1 MRIVVDILA
10 LVNLRSILTPRIAA
24 AAGLVC
30 VALTACGDARGDGS
44 GAGGPS
50 IVVTTSVLGDVVENL
65 VGEQADVAV
74 LMPRGADPHE
84 ASLSARQADDM
95 SRADLVIVSGGGFE
109 QGMARVIDSV
119 QADGTP
125 VFAAADHV
133 DLLTFAEQH
142 ERQEAAA
149 DAAGDHGGEGDD
161 GDERGAEQAHGHDAG
176 DVDPHFWTDPVRM
189 AAATRALSA
198 RLAEVEGIDDGP
210 LDRATTAYLD
220 ELTAL
225 DADLAEALGA
235 VPEADRTLVTN
246 HEAFGY
252 LADRYGFRV
261 VGAVIP
267 AGSTQAAP
275 SSSEVT
281 ELAEVIREAGAPAI
295 FAETSSPTALAD
307 ALAEDAG
314 DVEVVTLFSESLGDE
329 GSGGATYLEMMRT
342 DADRIAEALT

>member
-1 MRIVVDILA
+1 MR
-10 LVNLRSILTPRIAA
+10 LRPVLTPRIVATA
-24 AAGLVC
+24 LLAC
-30 VALTACGDARGDGS
+30 VALGACGDARSGGS

-65 VGEQADVAV
+65 VGDQADVEV

-84 ASLSARQADDM
+84 VSLSSRQADDM
-95 SRADLVIVSGGGFE
+95 SRADLVVVNGAGFE

-119 QADGTP
+119 EADGTP
-125 VFAAADHV
+125 VFAAADHAQP
-133 DLLTFAEQH
+133 LTFAQHH

-149 DAAGDHGGEGDD
+149 EAAGAHGGEAGHGGKED
-161 GDERGAEQAHGHDAG
+161 GDGDAHGAEQGHSHDAD
-176 DVDPHFWTDPVRM
+176 DVDPHVWTDPTRL
-189 AAATRALSA
+189 ASATRALSA
-198 RLAEVEGIDDGP
+198 RLADVEGIDRAS
-210 LDRATTAYLD
+210 LDRATTAYLA
-220 ELTAL
+220 ELATL
-225 DADLAEALGA
+225 DTEVAEALAA

-252 LADRYGFRV
+252 FADRYGFRV

-267 AGSTQAAP
+267 AGSTQAEP

-281 ELAEVIREAGAPAI
+281 ELVEVIRETGVPAI
-295 FAETSSPTALAD
+295 FAETSSSAVLAEALA
-307 ALAEDAG
+307 AEAG
-314 DVEVVTLFSESLGDE
+314 DVEVVTLFSESLGDA